1 MRASGPDACVDPLDG
16 RIRSALFMLLAD
28 AHAQSRRRGTIPL
41 ALRNSRREPSAI
53 HGKSVKIRRVA
64 ACRERQMGGVG
75 AEPNKGTNG
84 LRTVRPANLRTF
96 LHPKRGEYRSVR
108 RMRTTRGRMI
118 GRPRRSLGRQRVR
131 KASGRKHGKPTHG
144 RGRET
149 QTETESVVVVAKTK
163 WRRSELPGLWRR
175 HLLQFNAS
183 PSRSTAAALCFF
195 PFRPKTRLTM

>member
-84 LRTVRPANLRTF
+84 LRTVRPA
-96 LHPKRGEYRSVR
+96 KGGEYRSVR

-163 WRRSELPGLWRR
+163 WRSEELPVL
-175 HLLQFNAS
+175 
-183 PSRSTAAALCFF
+183 
-195 PFRPKTRLTM
+195 